1 MDSQTGLQFYIQ
13 NACMVFLARNQST
26 YYKQLLL
33 AFCPLEPCVCGA
45 FLGDMWPNKDED
57 EPEWVKGERT
67 QFSSYRDTNG
77 DGFMDHEEVKNWI
90 IPPNYDHSE
99 AEAKHLIYEADENK
113 VR

>member
-1 MDSQTGLQFYIQ
+1 MAGHYNYIIEF
-13 NACMVFLARNQST
+13 NPSCI
-26 YYKQLLL
+26 
-33 AFCPLEPCVCGA
+33 CGD
-45 FLGDMWPNKDED
+45 FLGDMWPNRDEE

-99 AEAKHLIYEADENK
+99 AEAKHLIYEADANK
-113 VR
+113 VRFPSFLTSFWTH